1 MNFSKLILAM
11 SLRLLQNEMKFI
23 KSQKNKIS
31 KIFRKIGKM
40 KHAPRNLDM
49 GKRKKYVCFEYYLKI
64 TFKINYI

>member
-1 MNFSKLILAM
+1 
-11 SLRLLQNEMKFI
+11 
-23 KSQKNKIS
+23 
-31 KIFRKIGKM
+31 M